1 MAYYSDE
8 LVEQVRMSNDIVDV
22 ISGYVSLKKKG
33 ANHMG
38 LCPFHNEKSPS
49 FSVSGSKQLYHCFG
63 CGASGNVFSFLM
75 EYEKY
80 TFPEAVEALAERA
93 GISLPKVERSKE
105 EREKEDTRTKLYE
118 INKEAAKYFYMLLRA
133 EPGKKAL
140 EYLNGR
146 ELTEETMTK
155 FGLGYSAQYSND
167 LYQYLRKKGYS
178 DSLLAKAGLIT
189 LDERQGGYDKFWNR
203 VMFPIMDQRGKV
215 IAFGGRVMGDG
226 KPKYLNSPETMI
238 FDKSRN
244 LYGLN
249 FARASKREG
258 IILCEGYMDVIA
270 LHQAGF
276 DNAVASLGTA
286 FTPGHANLVKR
297 FAKTAYLSFDSD
309 EAGIKAALRTIPIM
323 TQTGVHCKIIHMD
336 PYKDPD
342 EFIKALG
349 KEEYEKRIEQAE
361 NSFLFEV
368 RMKQREYNMSD
379 PAEKNDFYRQA
390 ASMLLRFTQ
399 EIERDSYI
407 HAVATHY
414 QLTDKALKELVR
426 EQAAKGAGIKM
437 QAPLKTGAQSKKK
450 TDGLKEAQK
459 LLLTWMIEEESLFDV
474 LKPYLG
480 PQDFTEEL
488 YRQVARMLYEQ
499 KAQGHVHPADIMSHF
514 QSEDEQRQ
522 IGELFHTELTAAK
535 TKQARQ
541 QALKELLITI
551 KKGNIEKMSSGAQS
565 ADMNHLME
573 MIKKEKELEE
583 LKKITISL

>member
-1 MAYYSDE
+1 MAYYSDD
-8 LVEQVRMSNDIVDV
+8 LIEQVRMSNDIVDV

-33 ANHMG
+33 SNHMG

-49 FSVSGSKQLYHCFG
+49 FSVSQSKQLYHCFG

-93 GISLPKVERSKE
+93 GITLPKVERTKE
-105 EREKEDTRTKLYE
+105 ERQKEDTRTKIYE
-118 INKEAAKYFYMLLRA
+118 VNKEAATYFYMLLRS
-133 EPGKKAL
+133 EQGKTAL
-140 EYLNGR
+140 SYLTNR
-146 ELTEETMTK
+146 ELTEETMKK

-178 DSLLAKAGLIT
+178 DSLLAQAGLIT
-189 LDERQGGYDKFWNR
+189 VDERRGGQDKFWNR

-249 FARASKREG
+249 FARSSKREG

-368 RMKQREYNMSD
+368 RMKERAYNMQD
-379 PAEKNDFYRQA
+379 PDEKNDFYREA
-390 ASMLLRFTQ
+390 ATMLLRFTQ
-399 EIERDSYI
+399 EIERNSYI
-407 HAVATHY
+407 HAVAQQYHLSDKE
-414 QLTDKALKELVR
+414 LTDLVR
-426 EQAAKGAGIKM
+426 QQSAKGAGM
-437 QAPLKTGAQSKKK
+437 ELRRPLKTGVQSKKK
-450 TDGLKEAQK
+450 VDGLKEAQK
-459 LLLTWMIEEESLFDV
+459 LLLTWMIEEERLFDV

-480 PQDFTEEL
+480 PDEFTEEL
-488 YRQVARMLYEQ
+488 YRKVAGMLYEQ
-499 KAQGHVHPADIMSHF
+499 KAEGHVRPADIVSHF
-514 QSEDEQRQ
+514 QNEEEQRQ
-522 IGELFHTELTAAK
+522 IGELFHTELTAVESK
-535 TKQARQ
+535 EDRQ
-541 QALKELLITI
+541 KALKELVIKI
-551 KKGNIEKMSSGAQS
+551 KKGNIDQMSTGEQS
-565 ADMNHLME
+565 ADMNNLME
-573 MIKKEKELEE
+573 IIKKEQELEQ
-583 LKKITISL
+583 LKNITIQL